1 MRQFR
6 KEKDMRK
13 SVLGTALCTAA
24 LAGVVMFSAG
34 ASTEMRLNGSS
45 TLAKLAI
52 EPNRSTIEQKIGEP
66 LKLTTSGSGKGLKDL
81 VAGKVLPG
89 LAVAQPMALI
99 SRGAPRPAQQKLI
112 AAVGEITVAGK

>member
-1 MRQFR
+1 
-6 KEKDMRK
+6 MRK
-13 SVLGTALCTAA
+13 PVLRSALCTAA

-34 ASTEMRLNGSS
+34 AFAEMRLNGSS
-45 TLAKLAI
+45 TLAKVVI

-66 LKLTTSGSGKGLKDL
+66 LKLTTNGSGNGLKDL

-99 SRGAPRPAQQKLI
+99 SRGAPTPAQQTLI